1 MEIVLVVVGKCVTY
15 AVCGLSVTR
24 LGPGCRTYNSS

>member
-15 AVCGLSVTR
+15 AVCGLSACDRVRTR
-24 LGPGCRTYNSS
+24 V

>member
-15 AVCGLSVTR
+15 AVCGLSVTG
-24 LGPGCRTYNSS
+24 LGLGVGLKVC